1 MHRGA
6 QRVAGGGAVKVSL
19 SQVKPNPRQ
28 PRKNF
33 DGLEGLA
40 ASIRERG
47 LLEPLM
53 VRPKGKAYE
62 IIHGERRW
70 RACKLAGVT
79 EVEVIV
85 REASDEEAFELALVE
100 NLQRQDLNPIEEAQA
115 FAGLIEAAGWTQE
128 RVASLIGRTQQ
139 YVASRMVLLRLPA
152 PVQEKI
158 TTRVVTASHGE
169 VLAGLKDPKEQ
180 VRLAERIEEE
190 RLSVRALREET
201 AGTGGAIGFIHER
214 SVELR
219 QIAGWVFTKPGPD
232 GALRAVE
239 APSGAKAFFYRTSL
253 QFDES
258 GGEWD
263 KLDLMTLGFLI
274 PWPHKGQEDPE
285 AWWWGDWSNYVEAK
299 GFGSVREQ
307 IKSLGE
313 IAEGLDFLLGLG
325 IYADIGPH
333 TCDPLL
339 VEMANTQL
347 NPERYPL
354 TRGAA
359 SRARAQNEKARSRG
373 PSAAPGLEK
382 QGATG

>member
-1 MHRGA
+1 
-6 QRVAGGGAVKVSL
+6 VKVSV

-33 DGLEGLA
+33 DGLEELA

-70 RACKLAGVT
+70 RACKMAGLKT
-79 EVEVIV
+79 VEVVV

-100 NLQRQDLNPIEEAQA
+100 NLQREDLNPIEEAQA

-128 RVASLIGRTQQ
+128 RVAGLIGRSQQ

-180 VRLAERIEEE
+180 VRLAERIEQE

-201 AGTGGAIGFIHER
+201 ATTGRVTTALIQEGG
-214 SVELR
+214 VEVR
-219 QIAGWVFTKPGPD
+219 QIGGWTLVKPGPD
-232 GALRAVE
+232 GALKVSE
-239 APSGAKAFFYRTSL
+239 APSGAKALFYQTSL

-258 GGEWD
+258 GGEWSLVELCLLALYLLPP
-263 KLDLMTLGFLI
+263 LDLTAAMEEIRGAGE
-274 PWPHKGQEDPE
+274 P
-285 AWWWGDWSNYVEAK
+285 WWWGDWAVFMEAK
-299 GFGSVREQ
+299 TGADVRE
-307 IKSLGE
+307 IC
-313 IAEGLDFLLGLG
+313 DMLGLVAQH
-325 IYADIGPH
+325 I
-333 TCDPLL
+333 
-339 VEMANTQL
+339 L
-347 NPERYPL
+347 NEKPPG
-354 TRGAA
+354 GAA
-359 SRARAQNEKARSRG
+359 STPSLTRESE
-373 PSAAPGLEK
+373 SAA
-382 QGATG
+382 